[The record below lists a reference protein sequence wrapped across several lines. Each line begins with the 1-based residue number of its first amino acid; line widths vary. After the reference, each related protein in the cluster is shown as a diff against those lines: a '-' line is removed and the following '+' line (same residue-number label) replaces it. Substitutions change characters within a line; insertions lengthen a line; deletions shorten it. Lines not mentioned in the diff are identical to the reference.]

1 MKAIVLKSVN
11 HLSIE
16 EVPIPEPAAAEVLVL
31 VRASALNHRDV
42 WIMKGLYANIQL
54 PVTLGSDGAGLVVKC
69 GDKVDKKWLDSEVMI
84 NPSLNWGD
92 NPQAQQKQFR
102 ILGMPDNGTQA
113 EYVCVPVANIV
124 AKPEYLSFAE
134 ASAIPLGG
142 LTGYRALFL
151 KGRLQQKQIVLI
163 TGIGGGVAT
172 LMMKM
177 ALAAGANVLVTSSKD
192 YKIDEAKKEGVI
204 GGANYLNKN
213 WADTIRSL
221 TRGKEID
228 LVVDSAGGKEFL
240 NLIELLK
247 PGGRLVFFGATAGN
261 VPELNLRRIFWK
273 QLTIQGTTMGSPQD
287 FNDMLDYL
295 SLHKIRPI
303 IDQIVPIK
311 DFQKAYERM
320 MTGQQFGKIVMQ
332 HSD

>member
-1 MKAIVLKSVN
+1 MKAIVLKSLN

-16 EVPIPEPAAAEVLVL
+16 EVPIPEPAAAEVLIR

-54 PVTLGSDGAGLVVKC
+54 PVTLGSDGAGMVVKC
-69 GDKVDKKWLDSEVMI
+69 GEGVEEKWLGREVMI
-84 NPSLNWGD
+84 NPCLNWGD
-92 NPQAQQKQFR
+92 NPRAQQKQFR
-102 ILGMPDNGTQA
+102 ILGMPDNGAQA
-113 EYVCVPVANIV
+113 EYVCVPAVNIV
-124 AKPEYLSFAE
+124 DKPKYLSFEE

-151 KGRLQQKQIVLI
+151 KGKVQQKQIVLI

-177 ALAAGANVLVTSSKD
+177 ALAVGANVLVTSSKD
-192 YKIDEAKKEGVI
+192 DKIDKAIKEGVI
-204 GGANYLNKN
+204 GGVNYLNKN
-213 WADTIRSL
+213 WTDTIRRL
-221 TRGKEID
+221 ADEEEID
-228 LVVDSAGGKEFL
+228 LIVDSAGGKGFL

-287 FNDMLDYL
+287 FNDMLDFF
-295 SLHKIRPI
+295 SLHKIQPI
-303 IDQIVPIK
+303 IDQVIPIK
-311 DFQKAYERM
+311 DYQKAYERM
-320 MTGQQFGKIVMQ
+320 ITGQQFGKIVIR